1 MSDLG
6 IAVEKIL
13 DEDDNVESE
22 KEQYAI
28 NGAESS
34 TKTPTYKNHCVKSVQ
49 IRSYLWSVFF
59 CIRTE
64 YGETFSR

>member
-1 MSDLG
+1 MSDLD

-22 KEQYAI
+22 KEQYAM

-34 TKTPTYKNHCVKSVQ
+34 AKTRTYKNHCVKIVQ
-49 IRSYLWSVFF
+49 IRSYFWSVFF
-59 CIRTE
+59 RIRTE
-64 YGETFSR
+64 YRDLL

>member
-1 MSDLG
+1 MSDLD

-22 KEQYAI
+22 KEQYAM

-34 TKTPTYKNHCVKSVQ
+34 AKTRTYKNHCVKIVQ
-49 IRSYLWSVFF
+49 IRSYFWSVFSR
-59 CIRTE
+59 IRTE
-64 YGETFSR
+64 YRDLL